1 MGSRWLISILLTV
14 MLVASPALPAR
25 GQPAAPAQPAPPS
38 PPQAPSL
45 GPIPMIPQVPMLAPR
60 PLTLADAI
68 TTGLANNFQTRVAAL
83 GVAIAREQLREAV
96 AQEAVT
102 VGGTTS
108 FTANSVSGAGAPLTG
123 TISIPAS
130 SINNQSFTA
139 TGLTGSGTP
148 ATTTT
153 FGLTLR
159 YPLYTGGALESQVTI
174 AQANAALA
182 E

>member
-25 GQPAAPAQPAPPS
+25 GQPAAPAAPPP

-96 AQEAVT
+96 AQ
-102 VGGTTS
+102 
-108 FTANSVSGAGAPLTG
+108 
-123 TISIPAS
+123 
-130 SINNQSFTA
+130 
-139 TGLTGSGTP
+139 
-148 ATTTT
+148 
-153 FGLTLR
+153 
-159 YPLYTGGALESQVTI
+159 
-174 AQANAALA
+174 
-182 E
+182 

>member
-25 GQPAAPAQPAPPS
+25 GQPAAPAAPPP

-45 GPIPMIPQVPMLAPR
+45 GPIPTIPQVPMLAPR

-68 TTGLANNFQTRVAAL
+68 TTGLQHNFQTRVAAL
-83 GVAIAREQLREAV
+83 GVAIAREQLREAL

-102 VGGTTS
+102 LGTTDS
-108 FTANSVSGAGAPLTG
+108 FTANSVSGGAPLAG
-123 TISIPAS
+123 TISIPGS
-130 SINNQSFTA
+130 GITNQSFTTA
-139 TGLTGSGTP
+139 GLTGTGTP
-148 ATTTT
+148 ANTYV

-159 YPLYTGGALESQVTI
+159 YPLYTGGALE
-174 AQANAALA
+174 
-182 E
+182 

>member
-83 GVAIAREQLREAV
+83 GVAIAREQLREERV
-96 AQEAVT
+96 PGLPEILFLELELKVC
-102 VGGTTS
+102 GGHL
-108 FTANSVSGAGAPLTG
+108 VSRVC
-123 TISIPAS
+123 
-130 SINNQSFTA
+130 
-139 TGLTGSGTP
+139 
-148 ATTTT
+148 T
-153 FGLTLR
+153 FG
-159 YPLYTGGALESQVTI
+159 
-174 AQANAALA
+174 
-182 E
+182 